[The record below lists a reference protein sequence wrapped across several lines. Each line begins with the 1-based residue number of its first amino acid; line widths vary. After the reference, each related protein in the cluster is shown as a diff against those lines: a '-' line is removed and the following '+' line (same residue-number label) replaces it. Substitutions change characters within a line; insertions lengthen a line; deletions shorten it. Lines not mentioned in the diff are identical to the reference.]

1 MEKSRILVVED
12 EFVVAADLEFQLQ
25 SMGYQVVG
33 LASTGDRALELAG
46 REEPDIALMDIKLKG
61 GEDGLETARCL
72 RQKLDIPVIFIT
84 AYAESDLLERAKR
97 SEPFG
102 YIVKPYSSKELRAT
116 IETAL
121 YKARKEKELRE
132 SENRYRTLAESS
144 PSTVEVIQNGR
155 FVYINPAGVR
165 MFGFERPEDI
175 LGVPMLDVVAPEYRF
190 KATERLGETEKG
202 RSNPPGEFELIRRD
216 GTRIL
221 VESVSAPT
229 LYRNRPAT
237 LIIGHDITN
246 RKRAETLLAE
256 TQKDLSA
263 AQARLRELYH
273 ALQRTREDER
283 RRVAREIHDD
293 LGQNLTALQIEI
305 SLLKGIADT
314 NRAPTTQRLASMEQL
329 VNSALLTVQR
339 ISTELR
345 PSVLDSLG
353 LAAAVEWLAG
363 DFKNRTRIECSTR
376 IEPKEIR
383 VGANAATDLFR
394 ILQECLTNVA
404 RHSRASWVRIHLEQ
418 TEEATAL
425 TVTDDGIGISDVQA
439 NGAAA
444 FGLQG
449 IRERI
454 SALGGGVD
462 VQGIPGEGTTVA
474 ITIPREAG
482 TE

>member
-1 MEKSRILVVED
+1 MENNRILIVED

-33 LASTGDRALELAG
+33 LASTGNRALELAG
-46 REEPDIALMDIKLKG
+46 REEPDIALMDIKLNGDK
-61 GEDGLETARCL
+61 DGLETARCL
-72 RQKLDIPVIFIT
+72 HQTLDIPVIFIT
-84 AYAESDLLERAKR
+84 AYADSELLERAKR

-144 PSTVEVIQNGR
+144 PSSVEVVQNGR

-165 MFGFERPEDI
+165 MFGFERPDEI

-190 KATERLGETEKG
+190 KAAERLEETEKG
-202 RSNPPGEFELIRRD
+202 RGNPPAEFELVRRD

-229 LYRNRPAT
+229 LYQNRPAT

-256 TQKDLSA
+256 TQQDLSA

-273 ALQRTREDER
+273 ALQRAREGER
-283 RRVAREIHDD
+283 CRVAREIHDD

-305 SLLKGIADT
+305 SLLKCTADL
-314 NRAPTTQRLASMEQL
+314 NQAPVAERLASMEQL
-329 VNSALLTVQR
+329 VNSTLLSVQR

-363 DFKNRTRIECSTR
+363 DFEKRTRIECRSR
-376 IEPKEIR
+376 IEPEEIR
-383 VGANAATDLFR
+383 VGANVATDLFR

-404 RHSRASWVRIHLEQ
+404 RHSRASWVRINLEQ
-418 TEEATAL
+418 TEDATTL
-425 TVTDDGIGISDVQA
+425 MVTDDGIGISDIQS
-439 NGAAA
+439 NGAAS

-454 SALGGGVD
+454 SALKGKVD
-462 VQGIPGEGTTVA
+462 IQGIPVEGTSINV
-474 ITIPREAG
+474 TIPREAG
-482 TE
+482 AE